1 MAKQKRH
8 KAKTGAGYVCRKASP
23 SGEKI
28 TSQIFD
34 RIKEEL
40 EKSFRVTPSDKIKK
54 IKKMLPGLRKQVKKK
69 IKEELEKSFRVM
81 PSDKINKIK
90 KMLPG
95 LRKQVTKK
103 IKEEFEKS
111 FRLIPSGP
119 PLARSRSPLSRRSR
133 GPSADK
139 IKRGKK
145 TKIKGKG
152 KRGKVK
158 K

>member
-8 KAKTGAGYVCRKASP
+8 KAKTGAAGYVCRKASP

-28 TSQIFD
+28 SSQIFD

-69 IKEELEKSFRVM
+69 IKEELEKSFRV
-81 PSDKINKIK
+81 
-90 KMLPG
+90 
-95 LRKQVTKK
+95 
-103 IKEEFEKS
+103 
-111 FRLIPSGP
+111 IPSG
-119 PLARSRSPLSRRSR
+119 
-133 GPSADK
+133 K

>member
-8 KAKTGAGYVCRKASP
+8 KAKTGAAGYV
-23 SGEKI
+23 EKI
-28 TSQIFD
+28 SSQIFD

-69 IKEELEKSFRVM
+69 IKEEFEKSFRVM
-81 PSDKINKIK
+81 PSDKIKKIK

-95 LRKQVTKK
+95 LRKQVKKK
-103 IKEEFEKS
+103 IKEELEKS
-111 FRLIPSGP
+111 FRLIPSG
-119 PLARSRSPLSRRSR
+119 
-133 GPSADK
+133 K

-145 TKIKGKG
+145 TKTKG